1 MDRLQ
6 RSKQKRKVRNEQLRK
21 EDMADKVTEET
32 VMNVFRTSV
41 KNNDV
46 LSIVDEE
53 PIVFP
58 TYNDVV
64 SVVDEGAIVFPKYVS
79 HQVPPTVSQL
89 DE

>member
-1 MDRLQ
+1 MDRLE

-41 KNNDV
+41 KNNEV
-46 LSIVDEE
+46 LSVVDEE
-53 PIVFP
+53 PTVFP
-58 TYNDVV
+58 TSNDVE
-64 SVVDEGAIVFPKYVS
+64 SVADDLAGIFPMHVS
-79 HQVPPTVSQL
+79 HQDPPTVSQL